1 MSHIERKSEL
11 KRRRHRRE
19 KVKKLRAKLS
29 HAKNPTEAQ
38 AILGKIRTISP
49 FWQVPAHQQVPAM
62 PAAPAPT
69 KGRK

>member
-19 KVKKLRAKLS
+19 KVRKLRTKLS

-38 AILGKIRTISP
+38 AILGKIRALSP
-49 FWQVPAHQQVPAM
+49 FWQVPGHQPVPAM
-62 PAAPAPT
+62 PAPAAPA